1 MYVRLKN
8 LLDCST
14 HKIKKFTK
22 FGFFNNFFLN
32 IIFFQVQFSDF
43 PKGNHGDFLTLATL
57 TTEPPQL
64 CHGAGNSIDASHDQA
79 AIKALEILTELGL
92 DNVKPKKNPDDKKP
106 KPILSNG
113 LKK

>member
-1 MYVRLKN
+1 MGTIGVVSCVTFIDHSIDFASQKLK
-8 LLDCST
+8 
-14 HKIKKFTK
+14 FP
-22 FGFFNNFFLN
+22 
-32 IIFFQVQFSDF
+32 IIFQVQFSDF